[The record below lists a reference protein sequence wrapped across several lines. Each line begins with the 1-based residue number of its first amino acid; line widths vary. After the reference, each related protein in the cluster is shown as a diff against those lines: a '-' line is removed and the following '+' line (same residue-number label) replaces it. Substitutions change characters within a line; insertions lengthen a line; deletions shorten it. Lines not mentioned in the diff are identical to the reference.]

1 MSDQRPDGFTMIGLH
16 KLAAQ
21 TGEGLVPEL
30 YELFEQHA
38 ERQRIYPNVTLFP
51 TWEARMPGEAATR
64 PLGPAAALP
73 HPRVQTCARAKSC
86 GAQRDRARFFGAGRA
101 KHPR

>member
-30 YELFEQHA
+30 YELFRQHA
-38 ERQRIYPNVTLFP
+38 ERQEIYQNVALSP

-64 PLGPAAALP
+64 PLGPAAAHGDNVVAFP
-73 HPRVQTCARAKSC
+73 SYAARAGKRK
-86 GAQRDRARFFGAGRA
+86 A
-101 KHPR
+101 

>member
-1 MSDQRPDGFTMIGLH
+1 MNDQRPDGFTMIGLH

-30 YELFEQHA
+30 YALFRQHA
-38 ERQRIYPNVTLFP
+38 ERQNIHQNVTLFP

-64 PLGPAAALP
+64 PLGQAVIISSLF
-73 HPRVQTCARAKSC
+73 PRVPQ
-86 GAQRDRARFFGAGRA
+86 GRARGRR
-101 KHPR
+101 KEIPCISP

>member
-1 MSDQRPDGFTMIGLH
+1 MNDQRPDGFTMIGLH

-30 YELFEQHA
+30 HELFRQHA
-38 ERQRIYPNVTLFP
+38 ERQEIYQNVALFP

-64 PLGPAAALP
+64 PLGQAAANGNNILAFP
-73 HPRVQTCARAKSC
+73 SRSARAGKRQ
-86 GAQRDRARFFGAGRA
+86 A
-101 KHPR
+101 